1 MKIGAGGLQSI
12 IMTDMIRSLD
22 TTGKPR
28 VGVQETLIQ
37 AQGQDQ
43 NQLRKELNRAVERL
57 NHLAQSL
64 NYPIQLAV
72 KEPPPRLKVIVK
84 DKTTGKQ
91 KEIELEELDLLALQ
105 LEGAKGIQVDQY
117 T

>member
-12 IMTDMIRSLD
+12 VMSDMMRSLENASRP
-22 TTGKPR
+22 KA
-28 VGVQETLIQ
+28 GVQEILIQ

-57 NHLAQSL
+57 NHLAESL

-72 KEPPPRLKVIVK
+72 KEPPPRLKVILK

-91 KEIELEELDLLALQ
+91 REIELEELDLLALQ
-105 LEGAKGIQVDQY
+105 LEEAKGIQVDRY

>member
-12 IMTDMIRSLD
+12 VMSDMMRSLENASRP
-22 TTGKPR
+22 KA
-28 VGVQETLIQ
+28 GVQEILIQ

-57 NHLAQSL
+57 NHLAESL
-64 NYPIQLAV
+64 NYSIQLAV
-72 KEPPPRLKVIVK
+72 KEPPPRLKVIIK
-84 DKTTGKQ
+84 DKITGKQ
-91 KEIELEELDLLALQ
+91 REIELEEMDQLALQ
-105 LEGAKGIQVDQY
+105 LEEAKGIQVDRY